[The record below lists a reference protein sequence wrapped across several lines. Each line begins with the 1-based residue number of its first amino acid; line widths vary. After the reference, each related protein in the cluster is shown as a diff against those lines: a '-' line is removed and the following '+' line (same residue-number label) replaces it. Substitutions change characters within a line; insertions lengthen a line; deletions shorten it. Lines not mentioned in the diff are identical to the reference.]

1 MIPPSCSD
9 DLAVGEK
16 TVLHISEETD
26 DDLLT
31 STPQTHTTEDLFTII
46 HRFAHDAHVSQ
57 SLLFLSVSLIQ
68 SLSNKCSQYHLA

>member
-9 DLAVGEK
+9 DLAAGEK

-31 STPQTHTTEDLFTII
+31 STSQTHTTEDLFTII
-46 HRFAHDAHVSQ
+46 HRFAHGAHV
-57 SLLFLSVSLIQ
+57 SLLFLSFSL
-68 SLSNKCSQYHLA
+68 N